1 MRSTRLRR
9 ADLVLPERLDVTTV
23 GELRDAMVLAVESG
37 PGTDVVVDVSRVRVV
52 DSVGLGLLVTTHRN
66 CLRTGRRLVLVD
78 PQPRL
83 LRLLAVTRL
92 HRVLHL
98 QRAVDVNR
106 TIDLGQSDISQ
117 SELSQSVEAG

>member
-1 MRSTRLRR
+1 MRSTPLSSTGLLRR

-23 GELRDAMVLAVESG
+23 AELRDALALAAESAAQA
-37 PGTDVVVDVSRVRVV
+37 DVVVDVSYVRVV

-66 CLRTGRRLVLVD
+66 CLRAGRRLVLVD

-98 QRAVDVNR
+98 QRA
-106 TIDLGQSDISQ
+106 IDL
-117 SELSQSVEAG
+117 EAAQGIPRQGLGA